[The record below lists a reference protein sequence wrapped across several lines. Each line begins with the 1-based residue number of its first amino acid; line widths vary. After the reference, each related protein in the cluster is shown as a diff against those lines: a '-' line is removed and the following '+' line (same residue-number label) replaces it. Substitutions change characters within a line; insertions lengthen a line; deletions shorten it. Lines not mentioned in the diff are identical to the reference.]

1 MPNLSPTDLMVMLI
15 YFFFTVSVGV
25 GLKAFVPTGEQFLL
39 AGRRLPGWLTGLAM
53 AGASLGSVEVL
64 VMGAAGARWGVA
76 SAGFFGVGTVLPLLL
91 VTLYLVPAYSASRA
105 RSLPEFLGL
114 RFDARTRLLGA
125 VASLSGSLLMAALAL
140 YAMARVAASL
150 RLIDAMFRYPNIR
163 MEWQLLLSVVVP
175 AAFALI
181 VVLLG
186 GLGAS
191 LYGQVM
197 QFFVLVAG
205 FLPMVLLGLKQTGG
219 WSGMHVAFAKT
230 MAGYDP
236 VPAGFGAL
244 AMAAL
249 LGILL
254 TAGAAASD
262 MTLMQ
267 AALAAESP
275 RMARRS
281 GLIAAAARAV
291 LPLLLVVSGVL
302 AVSMPAPHTAITIH
316 TDQAGAIIHDVEV
329 VPQAQ
334 DQGLGLVPAQTD
346 RVPDPM
352 SGKLL
357 LDANKVP
364 RHDYAMAIPFLMPH
378 NLPTGL
384 LGLGMAGLLACLV
397 SSLMGRFSSINTVFA
412 LDIYQARLRKSVSE
426 KSLVA
431 VGRWTALG
439 AAIVASA
446 LAWGG
451 LQFKDMPGLL
461 DLFAVVLA
469 VVFAPLAA
477 TFALGALWKRA
488 TATGAFLGLVAG
500 FAAALLHW
508 GLTVPDGYF
517 SGFAGG
523 WIVVVHHPQSMLAQN
538 VCTALCAMLANTL
551 VAVVVSLRSPAK
563 AESDSTAIAT
573 AAKSAR
579 AIAWWKRPIGVA
591 ALILAVA
598 IVVALVFA

>member
-1 MPNLSPTDLMVMLI
+1 MLI

-39 AGRRLPGWLTGLAM
+39 AGRKLPGWLTGLAM

-64 VMGAAGARWGVA
+64 VMGAAGARWGLV
-76 SAGFFGVGTVLPLLL
+76 SAGFFGVGTVIPLLL
-91 VTLYLVPAYSASRA
+91 VTLYLIPAYAASKA
-105 RSLPEFLGL
+105 RSLPEFLGV
-114 RFDARTRLLGA
+114 RFDQKTRLLA
-125 VASLSGSLLMAALAL
+125 AIASLSGSLLMAALAL

-150 RLIDAMFRYPNIR
+150 RLIDSMFRYPNIG

-186 GLGAS
+186 GLGAT

-205 FLPMVLLGLKQTGG
+205 FLPMVLLGLKQIGG
-219 WSGMHVAFAKT
+219 WSGMHIAFAKSV
-230 MAGYDP
+230 AGTEP
-236 VPAGFGAL
+236 VPAGLGAL
-244 AMAAL
+244 ATAVL
-249 LGILL
+249 LGVVL
-254 TAGAAASD
+254 TAGSAASD
-262 MTLMQ
+262 MALMQ
-267 AALAAESP
+267 APLAASP

-281 GLIAAAARAV
+281 GLIAAAARAI
-291 LPLLLVVSGVL
+291 LPLLLVLPGVL

-316 TDQAGAIIHDVEV
+316 TAEDGAIIHDVEV

-357 LDANKVP
+357 RDSNEVP
-364 RHDYAMAIPFLMPH
+364 RHDYAMATPFLLPH

-397 SSLMGRFSSINTVFA
+397 SSLMGRISAINTVFA
-412 LDIYQARLRKSVSE
+412 LDIYQARLRKNVSE

-431 VGRWTALG
+431 VARWTALA

-451 LQFKDMPGLL
+451 LEFKNMPGLL
-461 DLFAVVLA
+461 DLLAVVLA
-469 VVFAPLAA
+469 VFFAPLAA
-477 TFALGALWKRA
+477 TFALGALGKRT
-488 TATGAFLGLVAG
+488 TATGAFSGLVAG

-508 GLTVPDGYF
+508 GLTVPNGYF
-517 SGFAGG
+517 PGFAGG
-523 WIVVVHHPQSMLAQN
+523 WIAVAHRPHGMLAQ
-538 VCTALCAMLANTL
+538 CAGTALCAMLANSL
-551 VAVVVSLRSPAK
+551 VAVAVSLCSPAK
-563 AESDSTAIAT
+563 AEIDSIAT
-573 AAKSAR
+573 APSAKSAR

-591 ALILAVA
+591 VLILAVA
-598 IVVALVFA
+598 IAVALVFA